1 MTHTDPKRADG
12 SACTTRSARAA
23 VATSTRRLRVAGAAV
38 GLRGWT
44 APMRRRTRAGLRDQ
58 SPTVARRACVSDVPV
73 LGGATSA
80 TAAC

>member
-1 MTHTDPKRADG
+1 MAHTGPKRADG
-12 SACTTRSARAA
+12 SAYATRSARAA
-23 VATSTRRLRVAGAAV
+23 VATSTRRLRVDSAAV

-44 APMRRRTRAGLRDQ
+44 APMRRRTRAGLPDQ
-58 SPTVARRACVSDVPV
+58 SPTVARRACVFDVRA

>member
-1 MTHTDPKRADG
+1 MAHTGQKRADG
-12 SACTTRSARAA
+12 SACATRSARAA

-44 APMRRRTRAGLRDQ
+44 AVTRQRTRAGPPDQ
-58 SPTVARRACVSDVPV
+58 SPTVARRACVSDVPA